1 MTGPLAGASVRSNV
15 LLATVVA
22 MSSDAIICVDS
33 AQRIVEFNR
42 GAEAMFL
49 RAREDV
55 LGQPLDLLIPDRFCG
70 AHASYVRSYAASG
83 QPRRMADDRPTV
95 RGIRSNGEEFA
106 AEATIASHEI
116 DGQRWL
122 SVIIRDLDA
131 RAGAE
136 LANERR
142 WRELFEAAS
151 DGIFIADLD
160 GRYIDVNTAGCR
172 LVGYRRDELIGKTI
186 VDMIAADQVAH
197 LAEARRQLDAGNTDV
212 REWLLRCKDGSYL
225 PVEVSAKIHADGRW
239 IAFVRDIT
247 DRKAME
253 AALHL
258 DQQRLRVA
266 LTGSPISAYTQD
278 RELRYTWSFNPPAP
292 LTPADIIGKAQE
304 ELATAA
310 LNQHLIEVKQR
321 VLATG
326 VPARELLSNVLGG
339 TERYFDMTIEPL
351 RDEHD
356 RIIGITGA
364 AWDVTDRKRAEDAQ
378 RFFAEVSAVLT
389 AATLDWTQ
397 MLARV
402 APVALG
408 MLADFCI
415 AELVDDAGHVQRPD
429 VVDVD
434 PGRAAQ
440 CEALRGIELD
450 RARPHLGFEVFRT
463 REPML
468 VADVSRDYL
477 ASVAQSDHHL
487 ELLRGI
493 ELRSLIAV
501 PLVSSGRLLGAYV
514 LGSRTRR
521 YNPDDLRLAIEFARR
536 VAVAVDNARLHRAVQ
551 RAATARAEVLGIV
564 AHDLRTPLNSID
576 LQVELLSRALKGN
589 IEAGRAL
596 DRMRR
601 STQRMNQ
608 LIQDLLDVVRL
619 EASEPLAIELASV
632 APAVIAEEI
641 VDSLRAQA
649 AALFID
655 LELQCSAGL
664 PDIRADRARL
674 VQVLD
679 NLVGNALKFSKQGG
693 RIVVGVR
700 RQGDDVVFSVAD
712 TGPGIAPDHLEH
724 LFDRFWQ
731 AERNDR
737 RGSGLGLSVAKG
749 IVDAHRGKIWV
760 HSRVG
765 IGTTFYV
772 TIPVAATTPSCPDP
786 STAR

>member
-1 MTGPLAGASVRSNV
+1 
-15 LLATVVA
+15 
-22 MSSDAIICVDS
+22 
-33 AQRIVEFNR
+33 
-42 GAEAMFL
+42 
-49 RAREDV
+49 
-55 LGQPLDLLIPDRFCG
+55 
-70 AHASYVRSYAASG
+70 
-83 QPRRMADDRPTV
+83 
-95 RGIRSNGEEFA
+95 
-106 AEATIASHEI
+106 
-116 DGQRWL
+116 L
-122 SVIIRDLDA
+122 SVIIRDLDVRA
-131 RAGAE
+131 RAE
-136 LANERR
+136 LTHERR

-160 GRYIDVNTAGCR
+160 GRYLDVNTAGCQ

-186 VDMIAADQVAH
+186 VDMIAAEQLEH
-197 LAEARRQLDAGNTDV
+197 LAESRRQLDAGNTDV
-212 REWLLRCKDGSYL
+212 REWLIRCKDGSSL

-266 LTGSPISAYTQD
+266 LTGSPISAFTQD

-292 LTPADIIGKAQE
+292 LTPADIVAKGQE
-304 ELATAA
+304 DLAPAA

-321 VLATG
+321 VLASG
-326 VPARELLSNVLGG
+326 VPVRELMSNVLGG
-339 TERYFDMTIEPL
+339 IERYFDTTIEPL

-364 AWDVTDRKRAEDAQ
+364 AWDVTDRKRAEDTQ
-378 RFFAEVSAVLT
+378 RFFAEVSARLT

-415 AELVDDAGHVQRPD
+415 AELIDDAGRGHRRD

-450 RARPHLGFEVFRT
+450 RERPHLGFEVFRT
-463 REPML
+463 REPMF
-468 VADVSRDYL
+468 VAEVSPDYL
-477 ASVAQSDHHL
+477 AAMAQSDHHL
-487 ELLRGI
+487 ELLRGL
-493 ELRSLIAV
+493 ELLSLIIV
-501 PLVSSGRLLGAYV
+501 PLISGGRLLGVYV

-521 YNPDDLRLAIEFARR
+521 YSPDDLRLAIELAQR

-551 RAATARAEVLGIV
+551 RAADARAEVLGIV

-576 LQVELLSRALKGN
+576 LQSDLLAQTFKGN
-589 IEAGRAL
+589 IEVDRAL

-601 STQRMNQ
+601 STGRMNQ

-619 EASEPLAIELASV
+619 EASEPLAIDLARV
-632 APAVIAEEI
+632 APAIIAEEV
-641 VDSLRAQA
+641 VDLLRAQA
-649 AALFID
+649 AALFIE
-655 LELQCSAGL
+655 LELQCGPDL
-664 PDIRADRARL
+664 PEIRADRARL

-679 NLVGNALKFSKQGG
+679 NLAGNAIKFSKPGAHV
-693 RIVVGVR
+693 VVGIR
-700 RQGDDVVFSVAD
+700 RQGDVVVFSVAD
-712 TGPGIAPDHLEH
+712 TGPGIAPEQIEH

-731 AERNDR
+731 AKSNDR

-749 IVDAHRGKIWV
+749 IVDAHHGKIWV
-760 HSRVG
+760 DSRVG
-765 IGTTFYV
+765 IGTTCYFTV
-772 TIPVAATTPSCPDP
+772 PVATSTPSSPAP
-786 STAR
+786 G